1 MDKDLISLG
10 PGKGSK
16 VEAIKLASHY
26 LRGPLGEAFA
36 DLGTTH
42 IDEDSANLLKFHGSY
57 QQEDRD
63 QRAARKAAGEEKAYQ
78 FMIRSRIPGGVL
90 TSQQY
95 LVHDDLAEAYGN
107 GTVRLTTRQS
117 IQLHGVLK
125 NDLRSTIRGI
135 NDALLSTLAAC
146 GDVNRNVMGCP
157 APLSD
162 RAHAHIHETVNAI
175 MHHLAP
181 HTGAYHELWLDGERV
196 DPTAAANENEPIYGP
211 TYLPRKFKIGIAHA
225 GDNCVDVFTQDIGLI
240 SVLEGDRLAGFTL
253 VIGGGMGMTHNKPNT
268 YPRAALPFCF
278 VTPEEVIPV
287 VEAIVTVQRDYGD
300 RTDRKHARMKYVVAE
315 RGIPWYRQQVE
326 ERLGHKLAE
335 PGPVAFDNVDDHLG
349 WNRQAD
355 GRYYLGVF
363 VQSGRIKDDGAL
375 RLRAGLRKLAETLQP
390 GLRITGQQNLLITDI
405 TADQRAQVEEILRTH
420 GVEVD
425 PERLGVS
432 RYSMACPASP
442 TCGLAVAESERAL
455 PKLLE
460 QFDAE
465 LASLGLGNER
475 LSIRM
480 TGCPNG
486 CARPYMGDIG
496 FVGRSAGLYDVF
508 LGGDWGNT
516 RLNEHYA
523 SGVRYDQLVSFLH
536 PLLLAWKQH
545 RLGVETFGEFA
556 HRVGLDAL
564 RAGQEKAPEAIL
576 S

>member
-10 PGKGSK
+10 LGQGSK
-16 VEAIKLASHY
+16 VEAMKLASHY
-26 LRGPLGEAFA
+26 LRGELAGELAS
-36 DLGTTH
+36 DTTH
-42 IDEDSANLLKFHGSY
+42 LTEESIQLLKFHGSY
-57 QQEDRD
+57 EQEDRD

-90 TSQQY
+90 TSEQY
-95 LVHDDLAEAYGN
+95 LVHDDLASKYGN

-125 NDLRSTIRGI
+125 RNLRSTIREI

-157 APLSD
+157 APLTD
-162 RAHAHIHETVNAI
+162 RAHAHILETVNAI
-175 MHHLAP
+175 MHHLTP
-181 HTGAYHELWLDGERV
+181 HTGAYHELWLNGERV
-196 DPTAAANENEPIYGP
+196 DPQAAANEDEPIYGP
-211 TYLPRKFKIGIAHA
+211 TYLPRKFKIGVAHA

-268 YPRAALPFCF
+268 YPRAALPLCF
-278 VTPEEVIPV
+278 VRPDEVIPV

-315 RGIPWYRQQVE
+315 RGIPWYREQVE
-326 ERLGHKLAE
+326 ERLGRKLAD
-335 PGPVAFDNVDDHLG
+335 PLPIAFENVDDHLG

-363 VQSGRIKDDGAL
+363 VQSGRIKDDGAF
-375 RLRAGLRKLAETLQP
+375 RLRSGLRRLAETLRP
-390 GLRITGQQNLLITDI
+390 GIRITGQQNLLITDI
-405 TADQRAQVEEILRTH
+405 AADQRAQVEDIMRTH
-420 GVEVD
+420 GVELD
-425 PERLGVS
+425 LQRLGVS
-432 RYSMACPASP
+432 RFSMACPASP

-460 QFDAE
+460 ELEAE
-465 LASLGLGNER
+465 LNALGLGGER
-475 LSIRM
+475 LSVRI

-508 LGGDWGNT
+508 LGGDWQNT
-516 RLNEHYA
+516 RLNAQYA
-523 SGVRYDQLVSFLH
+523 SGVRYEQLIPFLR
-536 PLLLAWKQH
+536 PLLSDWRAQ
-545 RLGVETFGEFA
+545 RSGDETFGAFA
-556 HRVGLDAL
+556 HRVGFDAL
-564 RAGQEKAPEAIL
+564 RAAQTKTPAVTA

>member
-1 MDKDLISLG
+1 MDKDLITLG

-26 LRGPLGEAFA
+26 LRGDLAEVFA
-36 DLGTTH
+36 ADTTH
-42 IDEDSANLLKFHGSY
+42 IDEDAANLLKFHGSY

-90 TSQQY
+90 TAEQY
-95 LVHDDLAEAYGN
+95 LAHDDLAGKYGN

-125 NDLRSTIRGI
+125 HNLRSTIREI

-157 APLSD
+157 APLAD
-162 RAHAHIHETVNAI
+162 RAQAHILETVNAI

-181 HTGAYHELWLDGERV
+181 HTHAYHELWLNGERV
-196 DPTAAANENEPIYGP
+196 DPHAAANDDEPIYGP
-211 TYLPRKFKIGIAHA
+211 TYLPRKFKIGVAHG

-240 SVLEGDRLAGFTL
+240 SMLEGDRLAGFTL

-268 YPRAALPFCF
+268 YPHAALPLCF

-315 RGIPWYRQQVE
+315 RGIPWYRQRVE
-326 ERLGHKLAE
+326 ERLGRKLAD
-335 PGPVAFDNVDDHLG
+335 PRAIAFDNVDDHLG
-349 WNRQAD
+349 WHRQAD
-355 GRYYLGVF
+355 GAYYLGVF
-363 VQSGRIKDDGAL
+363 VQSGRIKDDGTF
-375 RLRAGLRKLAETLQP
+375 RLRSGLRQLVETLKP
-390 GLRITGQQNLLITDI
+390 GIRITGQQNLLITDI
-405 TADQRAQVEEILRTH
+405 AADQRTQVEDILRTH

-432 RYSMACPASP
+432 RFSMACPASP

-460 QFDAE
+460 ELEAE
-465 LASLGLGNER
+465 LASLGLSGER
-475 LSIRM
+475 LSVRI

-508 LGGDWGNT
+508 LGGDWQNT
-516 RLNEHYA
+516 RLNAHYA
-523 SGVRYDQLVSFLH
+523 AGVRYEQLIPSLR
-536 PLLLAWKQH
+536 PLLLDW
-545 RLGVETFGEFA
+545 RERRMGDETFGAFV
-556 HRVGLDAL
+556 HRVGFDAL
-564 RAGQEKAPEAIL
+564 RATQVKTPAVTA